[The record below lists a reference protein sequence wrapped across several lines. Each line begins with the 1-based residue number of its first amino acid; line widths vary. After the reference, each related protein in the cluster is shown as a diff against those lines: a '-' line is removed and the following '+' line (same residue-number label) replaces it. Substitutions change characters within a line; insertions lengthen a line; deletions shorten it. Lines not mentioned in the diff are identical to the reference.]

1 MLPTK
6 TNSFDIVAVK
16 SMTIQDLKAELAKT
30 LSITAEYLMYIAAI
44 RVAWRG
50 LERVTPWR
58 DDLYPVNRNKST

>member
-30 LSITAEYLMYIAAI
+30 LIDLNSIIPPYSKLCNRYFLNIANFF
-44 RVAWRG
+44 
-50 LERVTPWR
+50 
-58 DDLYPVNRNKST
+58 DMF